1 MDKLF
6 NIVFFDETFE
16 FLSNL
21 EKKHYEKIIFN
32 IRKAQTRHD
41 PELFKKLK
49 DEIWEFRTL
58 YQGLHYRLLSFWD
71 KTDSENTLVVST
83 HGIVKKT
90 SKTPDSEIQKAKQIR
105 LRYFEDKEMKTHTL
119 DEVQDKLIGK
129 IGTPNRDRFEYELQM
144 DLIGQAIK
152 QTRQERK
159 LTQEELGKLIGVQ
172 KAQISRIE
180 NNASNVTIETLMRVF
195 NALQAKV
202 MLSVELPHFKISL
215 GQ

>member
-1 MDKLF
+1 MYK
-6 NIVFFDETFE
+6 
-16 FLSNL
+16 
-21 EKKHYEKIIFN
+21 
-32 IRKAQTRHD
+32 RQ
-41 PELFKKLK
+41 
-49 DEIWEFRTL
+49 
-58 YQGLHYRLLSFWD
+58 
-71 KTDSENTLVVST
+71 
-83 HGIVKKT
+83 
-90 SKTPDSEIQKAKQIR
+90 
-105 LRYFEDKEMKTHTL
+105 
-119 DEVQDKLIGK
+119 VQDKLIGN

-180 NNASNVTIETLMRVF
+180 NNASNVTVETLMRVF